1 MHACHINC
9 IAGLGHFLYTS
20 VIKQSTQIPFLLKVK
35 IPTSYLL
42 GSFFQESFFQLSC
55 EKNLQCLERMKEQ
68 QNQLAIFA
76 GG

>member
-1 MHACHINC
+1 MNC

-42 GSFFQESFFQLSC
+42 ESFFQESFFQLSC